1 MIRLQKSPFGVSF
14 YGQNAEKH
22 MCSTPEQIIYTET
35 LYNAPTLVSGGS
47 ESTKARKLDKIKVL
61 NIVESPRLKSV
72 AFCTPNSKPRR
83 TQTQSSE
90 VEHMDP
96 MDRRTPEQ
104 IERDA
109 LQNKYAHNY
118 LLIPMPVMM
127 NPELT
132 LADKAVFGRAYGFD
146 FLFESPTQTA
156 AVLGIS
162 PSQVRV
168 SKRKLEKMGL
178 LACVEENFFGKK
190 YVARLA
196 NYTYPL
202 SESDNPPVKICQ
214 PPCQNL
220 TTENK
225 ERLKGEENHSLKDKS
240 FKESSEPTS
249 ENDEPL
255 KEEPEKPK
263 RYGKAEINEILDDWE
278 AATDFQWHGVRQERF
293 AVNTLL
299 RKFGL
304 EATKALVRR
313 VRVARRSDDQFAPQ
327 IAKPSQLVG
336 KYEKLTALTMWEER
350 CARIKAKAAEM
361 EGPDFRKLYNM
372 GERPEDESEDYAPE
386 YTAEEKQNRRDF
398 VNGLREKYGFKRKE
412 ADNE

>member
-1 MIRLQKSPFGVSF
+1 
-14 YGQNAEKH
+14 
-22 MCSTPEQIIYTET
+22 
-35 LYNAPTLVSGGS
+35 
-47 ESTKARKLDKIKVL
+47 
-61 NIVESPRLKSV
+61 
-72 AFCTPNSKPRR
+72 
-83 TQTQSSE
+83 
-90 VEHMDP
+90 MDP
-96 MDRRTPEQ
+96 QDRRTPEQ

-178 LACVEENFFGKK
+178 LTCVEENFFGKK

-202 SESDNPPVKICQ
+202 SESDNPPIRFCQ

-225 ERLKGEENHSLKDKS
+225 ERLKREETIVAQAPEDETDDEQLSE
-240 FKESSEPTS
+240 ES
-249 ENDEPL
+249 
-255 KEEPEKPK
+255 PK
-263 RYGKAEINEILDDWE
+263 RYGNADINEILDLWE
-278 AATDFQWHGVRQERF
+278 EATGFSHHSEKRERF
-293 AVNTLL
+293 AANNLL
-299 RKFGL
+299 RKYGL
-304 EATKALVRR
+304 EATKALIKR
-313 VRVARRSDDQFAPQ
+313 VEVARRSDDQFAPQ
-327 IAKPSQLVG
+327 IAKPSQLMG
-336 KYEKLTALTMWEER
+336 KYEKLTALKMWEER
-350 CARIKAKAAEM
+350 TAKREEAERANSNT
-361 EGPDFRKLYNM
+361 PDFRKLYANP
-372 GERPEDESEDYAPE
+372 EAPHYYHDCRPSTPE
-386 YTAEEKQNRRDF
+386 EKAEVHRKAEEIKKKLDWYVPKDQ
-398 VNGLREKYGFKRKE
+398 RKE
-412 ADNE
+412 GC